1 MMPRR
6 MALAARSVAAGV
18 LVILL
23 AGCGVGLDSVP
34 LPSPGAGGQTY
45 RLTAIF
51 SNALNL
57 PAKAKV
63 RVFGADVG
71 EVAAIRAKNFTARV
85 VLQIRSDVAIRVGST
100 VELRSATPL
109 GDVFV
114 QIRPSTNRQAG
125 MLHDGDEIPLE
136 STAAAPTVEELL
148 NSLALLVNGG
158 AVRALTTDING
169 AGRAVGGRGQKLA
182 QLISETT
189 EFLSRMTARSRQLDA
204 TLRSTARMAAEL
216 TAHRDSLAGALSAG
230 APALAAIADNTTRVA
245 DLVDTVARITRQLS
259 RFPSL
264 QGTDTRSASADLNR
278 LSAVFNDISVD
289 PNLSLTAFNQ
299 LLAILIKSTNSTSAH
314 ARLEIA
320 QLALVPLPDKNYPG
334 DTGFHGPDGTD
345 WHAMIG
351 GLRYEWNMLLGKI
364 NGPNRP

>member
-1 MMPRR
+1 MTRR
-6 MALAARSVAAGV
+6 KTLRVARGAAAGV
-18 LVILL
+18 LATLL
-23 AGCGVGLDSVP
+23 TACGAGLESMP
-34 LPSPGAGGQTY
+34 LPSPGASGPTY

-63 RVFGADVG
+63 RLFGADIG
-71 EVAAIRAKNFTARV
+71 EVTAIRAKKFTAHV
-85 VLQIRSDVAIRVGST
+85 VMQLKSDVALREGST

-114 QIRPSTNRQAG
+114 QIRPNADRRAR
-125 MLHDGDEIPLE
+125 MLHDGDEIPLG

-158 AVRALTTDING
+158 AIRALTTDING

-182 QLISETT
+182 ELIAETT
-189 EFLSRMTARSRQLDA
+189 TFLSRMAARSQQLDA
-204 TLRSTARMAAEL
+204 TLRSTAQMAAEL
-216 TAHRDSLAGALSAG
+216 AAHRDTLNAALDSG
-230 APALAAIADNTTRVA
+230 APALAAISENTTRIA
-245 DLVDTVARITRQLS
+245 DVVDTVGRITRQLS

-264 QGTDTRSASADLNR
+264 QGTDTRSTIADLNR

-299 LLAILIKSTNSTSAH
+299 LLTILIKSTNSTSAH
-314 ARLEIA
+314 ALLEVS

-364 NGPNRP
+364 NGPERP

>member
-1 MMPRR
+1 MIRPNMLHAARA
-6 MALAARSVAAGV
+6 MTAGALAV
-18 LVILL
+18 LL
-23 AGCGVGLDSVP
+23 AGCGIGLDSVP
-34 LPSPGAGGQTY
+34 LPSPGAGGPTY
-45 RLTAIF
+45 HLTAVF

-63 RVFGADVG
+63 RLFGADIG
-71 EVAAIRAKNFTARV
+71 EVTTIHAKNFTARV
-85 VLQIRSDVAIRVGST
+85 VLQIKSDVALRAGSS

-114 QIRPSTNRQAG
+114 QVRPSADRQAR
-125 MLHDGDEIPLE
+125 MLHDGDEIPLG

-182 QLISETT
+182 ELISETT
-189 EFLSRMTARSRQLDA
+189 TFLSRMTTRSQQLDA
-204 TLRSTARMAAEL
+204 TLRSTARMAAEMA
-216 TAHRDSLAGALSAG
+216 AHRDTLDAALSSG
-230 APALAAIADNTTRVA
+230 APALTTIAENTTRVA
-245 DLVDTVARITRQLS
+245 DEVDTIARITLQLS

-264 QGTDTRSASADLNR
+264 QATDTRSSVADLNR

-314 ARLEIA
+314 ALLEVA

-334 DTGFHGPDGTD
+334 DNGFHGPDGTD

-351 GLRYEWNMLLGKI
+351 GLRYEWNTLLSKI
-364 NGPNRP
+364 YGPNRQ

>member
-1 MMPRR
+1 MTGRSPRAVLR
-6 MALAARSVAAGV
+6 GTAVGALV
-18 LVILL
+18 LLVT
-23 AGCGVGLDSVP
+23 GCGAGLDRVP
-34 LPSPGAGGQTY
+34 LPSPGSGGPTY
-45 RLTAIF
+45 RVTAIF

-63 RVFGADVG
+63 RLFGADIG

-85 VLQIRSDVAIRVGST
+85 VLQIRSDVPLRAGSS

-114 QIRPSTNRQAG
+114 QVRPGADRGAA
-125 MLHDGDEIPLE
+125 MLRDGDEIPIG
-136 STAAAPTVEELL
+136 STTAAPTVEELL

-182 QLISETT
+182 DLIAETT
-189 EFLSRMTARSRQLDA
+189 TFLSRMSARSQQLDA
-204 TLRSTARMAAEL
+204 TLRSTSRMAAEMA
-216 TAHRDSLAGALSAG
+216 AHRDTLDTALTSG
-230 APALAAIADNTTRVA
+230 APALAAVAENTTRIA
-245 DLVDTVARITRQLS
+245 DVVDTVARITRQLS

-264 QGTDTRSASADLNR
+264 QGTDTRSTIADLNR

-299 LLAILIKSTNSTSAH
+299 LLTILIKSTNSTSAH
-314 ARLEIA
+314 ALLEIA

-364 NGPNRP
+364 YGPNRP

>member
-1 MMPRR
+1 MMRR
-6 MALAARSVAAGV
+6 NARRAARGAAAGALAT
-18 LVILL
+18 LL
-23 AGCGVGLDSVP
+23 TACGGGLESVP
-34 LPSPGAGGQTY
+34 LPSPGASGPTY
-45 RLTAIF
+45 RITAVF

-63 RVFGADVG
+63 RLFGADVG
-71 EVAAIRAKNFTARV
+71 EVTGIRAKKFTAHV
-85 VLQIRSDVAIRVGST
+85 VMRLKSDVALREGST

-114 QIRPSTNRQAG
+114 QVRPNPDHHAR
-125 MLHDGDEIPLE
+125 MLRDGDEIPLG

-158 AVRALTTDING
+158 AIRALTTDING

-182 QLISETT
+182 ELIAETT
-189 EFLSRMTARSRQLDA
+189 TFLSRMTARSQQLDA
-204 TLRSTARMAAEL
+204 TLRSTARMAADL
-216 TAHRDSLAGALSAG
+216 AAHQDTLNAALNSG
-230 APALAAIADNTTRVA
+230 APAVAVIAENTTRIA
-245 DLVDTVARITRQLS
+245 DVTDNVARITRQLS

-264 QGTDTRSASADLNR
+264 QGTDTRSTIADLNR

-314 ARLEIA
+314 ALLEVS

-345 WHAMIG
+345 WHTMIG

-364 NGPNRP
+364 YGPDRP

>member
-1 MMPRR
+1 MMQRHAR
-6 MALAARSVAAGV
+6 QMARGIAAGALAT
-18 LVILL
+18 LL
-23 AGCGVGLDSVP
+23 TACGGGLESVP
-34 LPSPGAGGQTY
+34 LPSPGASGPTY
-45 RLTAIF
+45 RLTAVF

-63 RVFGADVG
+63 RLFGADVG
-71 EVAAIRAKNFTARV
+71 EVSAIRAKKFTAHV
-85 VLQIRSDVAIRVGST
+85 VMELKSDVALREGTT

-114 QIRPSTNRQAG
+114 QIRPSTHRQARL
-125 MLHDGDEIPLE
+125 LHDGDEIPLGA
-136 STAAAPTVEELL
+136 TAAAPTVEELL

-158 AVRALTTDING
+158 AIRALTTDING

-182 QLISETT
+182 ELIAETT
-189 EFLSRMTARSRQLDA
+189 TFLSRMTARTQQLDA
-204 TLRSTARMAAEL
+204 TLRSTARMAADL
-216 TAHRDSLAGALSAG
+216 AAHQETLNAALSSG
-230 APALAAIADNTTRVA
+230 ASALAAIADNATTIA
-245 DLVDTVARITRQLS
+245 DVTATVARITRQLS

-264 QGTDTRSASADLNR
+264 QGTDARSTTADLNR

-289 PNLSLTAFNQ
+289 PNLSLNAFNQ
-299 LLAILIKSTNSTSAH
+299 LLTILIKSTNSTSAH
-314 ARLEIA
+314 ALLEVS

-334 DTGFHGPDGTD
+334 DIGFHGPDGTD

-364 NGPNRP
+364 YGPDRP